1 MMRSV
6 LVTGGGSGIGRG
18 IAAVLAGRGWSVVV
32 NDIDAATAEATAKEV
47 GGQPVPGDVGAD
59 AAGLIAGT
67 LERTG
72 GQLHALVNN
81 AGIIRRA
88 SLAQVAAEQLDEVYR
103 VNLRAVILL
112 SQAALPHLVRAGGSV
127 VNVSSIAAETP
138 QTNAGL
144 YAASKAGVSQFT
156 RQAAV
161 EWGPQGV
168 RVNGVA
174 PGMVRSAMSES
185 VYAQQDLHQR
195 RRALVPLGRIGTPD
209 DIGRVVAFLLSD
221 DAAYVTGQVI
231 AVDGGFTQVLIDQLP
246 HPPGA

>member
-18 IAAVLAGRGWSVVV
+18 IAAVLAERGWSVIV
-32 NDIDAATAEATAKEV
+32 NDVDAATAEATAKQV
-47 GGQPVPGDVGAD
+47 GGHAVPGDVGSD
-59 AAGLIAGT
+59 AAGLLAAT

-72 GQLHALVNN
+72 GELHALVNN

-88 SLAQVAAEQLDEVYR
+88 SLAEVSSEQLDEVYR

-112 SQAALPHLVRAGGSV
+112 SQAALPHLARAGGSV
-127 VNVSSIAAETP
+127 VNVSSIAAQTP

-161 EWGPQGV
+161 EWAPQGV
-168 RVNGVA
+168 RVNAVA
-174 PGMVRSAMSES
+174 PGLVYSAMSAS
-185 VYAQQDLHQR
+185 AYAQEDLHER
-195 RRALVPLGRIGTPD
+195 RRALVPLGRIGTPE
-209 DIGRVVAFLLSD
+209 DIGRVVAFLLSG
-221 DAAYVTGQVI
+221 DAGYVTGQVI
-231 AVDGGFTQVLIDQLP
+231 AVDGGFTQILLDQLS
-246 HPPGA
+246 HPAQ